1 MSLGIRYN
9 VLAMHWL
16 CASRRER
23 GEMSRIRAVKRS
35 GRQCR
40 LCRRKGR
47 FRAVYCVHGTG
58 SAFMDGMGR
67 LFDSFDLFTKSDDAI
82 SDLESPVSVT
92 PGKVVRQSQV
102 ERVLGNFLATRA
114 GQNGRGIEGG

>member
-1 MSLGIRYN
+1 MSIDIGYN
-9 VLAMHWL
+9 VSAMHSL
-16 CASRRER
+16 CALRKEW

-40 LCRRKGR
+40 LCRRNGR
-47 FRAVYCVHGTG
+47 FPAVYCVHGTG

-82 SDLESPVSVT
+82 SDLELPVSAT
-92 PGKVVRQSQV
+92 PGRVVRQSQV
-102 ERVLGNFLATRA
+102 ERALGNFLATRA
-114 GQNGRGIEGG
+114 GHNGRGIESG

>member
-1 MSLGIRYN
+1 MG
-9 VLAMHWL
+9 
-16 CASRRER
+16 
-23 GEMSRIRAVKRS
+23 RIRAVKRS

-40 LCRRKGR
+40 LCHRKGR
-47 FRAVYCVHGTG
+47 VPAVYCVHGTG
-58 SAFMDGMGR
+58 SAFLDGMGR

-82 SDLESPVSVT
+82 SALESPVSVT
-92 PGKVVRQSQV
+92 PGRVVRQSQV